1 MKALLIVDVQNDF
14 LPGGTLAVPHGEKV
28 IPFIN
33 ALLDRFDLIV
43 ATKDWHPEEHM
54 SFAHW
59 PAHCV
64 QNTAGAQWP
73 SQLSTQKITKVF
85 YKGSD
90 PGIDSYSAFYDN
102 ERRHETGLASYLKE
116 QGVKELYVVGLAT
129 DYCVKY
135 TVLDALELGF
145 KVTVLEEGC
154 QAIGDENEAFNEMSQ
169 AGAIILPNLDS
180 EKSDKRQ

>member
-14 LPGGTLAVPHGEKV
+14 LPGGALAVPHGDEV

-54 SFAHW
+54 SFTHW
-59 PAHCV
+59 PVHCV
-64 QNTAGAQWP
+64 QDTRGAEWP
-73 SQLSTQKITKVF
+73 SQLAAHKITQVF

-102 ERRHETGLASYLKE
+102 EQKHETGLASYLKE
-116 QGVKELYVVGLAT
+116 RGVDELYVVGLAT

-135 TVLDALELGF
+135 TVLDALKLGF

-154 QAIGDENEAFNEMSQ
+154 RAIGDRVKALNEMQ
-169 AGAIILPNLDS
+169 HAGAHSLPNLN
-180 EKSDKRQ
+180 